1 MLEPGVGLQ
10 PNTLPP
16 PLAPRPTPTPRRKK
30 LACPPVVHAKQC
42 SSWLQVSPRPV
53 LTNVALQVPVLA
65 ADASSAQLEADLLK
79 GNLQLT
85 HTRLQLADL
94 VGLLPLTGK
103 NELEY
108 GQSMDYESNLPN

>member
-1 MLEPGVGLQ
+1 M
-10 PNTLPP
+10 
-16 PLAPRPTPTPRRKK
+16 
-30 LACPPVVHAKQC
+30 
-42 SSWLQVSPRPV
+42 QVAPRPV

-94 VGLLPLTGK
+94 VSPSLHTDRNTCPLAHNKPHVVRQAVYRIQPVHVHLSASTY
-103 NELEY
+103 LAL
-108 GQSMDYESNLPN
+108 STLFS